1 MDTIR
6 TLNEARQQ
14 IQQSIFDLFKGLSF
28 SERLAQG
35 GLMAL
40 QAVCGACLAYVI
52 GHALH
57 TEQAVWAAITAI
69 AVTQHNYSDTMSLS
83 RDQFVGAM
91 VGGVL

>member
-1 MDTIR
+1 MMDTIR

-40 QAVCGACLAYVI
+40 QAVCSAWQCP
-52 GHALH
+52 
-57 TEQAVWAAITAI
+57 TD
-69 AVTQHNYSDTMSLS
+69 S
-83 RDQFVGAM
+83 
-91 VGGVL
+91 